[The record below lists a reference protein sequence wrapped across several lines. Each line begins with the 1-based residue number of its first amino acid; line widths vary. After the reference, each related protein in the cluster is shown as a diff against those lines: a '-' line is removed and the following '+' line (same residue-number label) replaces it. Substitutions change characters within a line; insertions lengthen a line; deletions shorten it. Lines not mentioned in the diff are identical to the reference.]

1 MAITIYKDSQA
12 NAIFISD
19 ANGVQFLNSLQAT
32 SDPGTTTVS
41 ITDIARD
48 IELVTDLEY
57 TEFVDDNGAA
67 YGTDA
72 LTTTN
77 ALNSLFSSSGSA
89 GSNAPVITSPLT
101 ISLVNGQSLNYEL
114 QSERGV
120 AYEWDLSNVPG
131 VTTVEGNAKK
141 IVGGSS
147 LSDGVYGIPVK
158 VINYFGEDSATI
170 VLTVSTPGFSNS
182 RSVEF
187 SNQDW
192 LGGNA
197 GNLEPILGRTANGAG
212 SGDAWTISLFFKP
225 STATNGN
232 QTVFYYGYADTTN
245 NNHFRLRYH
254 GTNQRLEF
262 NYGSTNNRLLLQ
274 TPNNSLIT
282 NQWHHIMVTY
292 DGGTTGAASGSESSY
307 YGRFDIFIDGVQ
319 QTTSNSHTN
328 YGTQQGIVGQN
339 FRIGRYSG
347 GAYMRGGN
355 RVDEIAIWD
364 SDQTFNLAAIRNGG
378 VAHDLLQLTDKPSHW
393 WRMGDGDTYPTLQ
406 DSGTVGTSPLVM
418 YNMTAANIVNDVPV

>member
-1 MAITIYKDSQA
+1 MAITIYKDPQA

-57 TEFVDDNGAA
+57 TEFVDDNGTA

-158 VINYFGEDSATI
+158 VINYFGEDSETL

-197 GNLEPILGRTANGAG
+197 GNLESTLGRTGNGAG

-225 STATNGN
+225 SSATNGN
-232 QTVFYYGYADTTN
+232 QTVLYYGYADVTN

-254 GTNQRLEF
+254 GNTQRF
-262 NYGSTNNRLLLQ
+262 TFTYGSSNNRLTMM
-274 TPNNSLIT
+274 TPQDSLVT
-282 NQWHHIMVTY
+282 NQWHHVMVTY
-292 DGGTTGAASGSESSY
+292 DGGTTGAASSDINNY
-307 YGRFDIFIDGVQ
+307 FGRFDIFIDGVQ
-319 QTTSNSHTN
+319 QTTTNSHNN
-328 YGTQQGIVGQN
+328 YGTTTAIVGQN
-339 FRIGRYSG
+339 FRVGRYNS

-364 SDQTFNLAAIRNGG
+364 SDQTFNLAAIRNNG
-378 VAHDLLQLTDKPSHW
+378 VAHDLSQLTAPPRHW

-406 DSGTVGTSPLVM
+406 DSGTAANTPLIM